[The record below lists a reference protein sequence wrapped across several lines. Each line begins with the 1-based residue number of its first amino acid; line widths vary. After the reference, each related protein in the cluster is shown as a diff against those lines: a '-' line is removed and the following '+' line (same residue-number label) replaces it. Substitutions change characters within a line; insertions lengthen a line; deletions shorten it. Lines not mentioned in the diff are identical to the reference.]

1 MAVILLQLKLAIQR
15 RALGRGGGAQR
26 AWFVAGWVL
35 ALVLGI
41 AAGSVIE
48 TLASAR
54 DGLGDLGLVLILSV
68 VFLGWVL
75 TPLLMPALSDETVDP
90 QRLEQFPISPRDQVL
105 GLLLGS
111 LIAPTALFTFLVA
124 AGGTFASGE
133 DAPARV
139 LVVLAA
145 GVYTVLCV
153 AAGRSVGAL
162 VAGAMRSRRARD
174 ILVVVGGVIGISL
187 YLLTRSAHNLTT
199 VLVDLDNNSVEQ
211 VLSWLPP
218 GAAGQGM
225 LAVRDGDWGA
235 AALRLLLA
243 LLGIGLALAAW
254 RWAIT
259 RRVKGPT
266 GAAAR
271 RRTSAQS
278 AGRDLELFPL
288 PLAALAPTIATAAA
302 AQQLRYY
309 FFRQP
314 QAIQNILLVPIMG
327 AVVAHSVVKE
337 GGLIGGVAVFAIMA
351 TQAISSNALGFDDQ
365 GYRYLVAAGAP
376 LGPVLRGKVLGPA
389 AVVAALTAAIAV
401 VEAALNDLWGELGA
415 AILAGAQITLVC
427 AGIGALISV
436 ATPQNMVRRTGN
448 KALTLLGVL
457 AGLAVMFLVCGVL
470 LAVWTLL
477 RDSVNQVLLT
487 LATLPLAA
495 ALGAA
500 LLRSAG
506 RRLER
511 DPWRVERILLK
522 S

>member
-1 MAVILLQLKLAIQR
+1 VAVVLLQLKLAIQR
-15 RALGRGGGAQR
+15 RALGRGGSAQR
-26 AWFVAGWVL
+26 AWFVASWVL
-35 ALVLGI
+35 ALVLGV
-41 AAGSVIE
+41 AAGAVIE

-54 DGLGDLGLVLILSV
+54 DGLGDLGLVLLLSV

-75 TPLLMPALSDETVDP
+75 TPLLMPGLSDETVDP

-111 LIAPTALFTFLVA
+111 LVAPTALFTFLVA

-133 DAPARV
+133 DAAARV
-139 LVVLAA
+139 LVLLAA
-145 GVYTVLCV
+145 ALFTVLCV
-153 AAGRSVGAL
+153 AAGRSIGAL

-174 ILVVVGGVIGISL
+174 VLVVVGGVIGISL
-187 YLLTRSAHNLTT
+187 YLLSRSAHNLTT
-199 VLVDLDNNSVEQ
+199 VLVDLENNSVEQ

-225 LAVRDGDWGA
+225 LAIRDGDWGA
-235 AALRLLLA
+235 AALHLLVA
-243 LLGIGLALAAW
+243 VLGIAVALTAW

-259 RRVKGPT
+259 RRVKGPSGPSAGRRPFAQT
-266 GAAAR
+266 G
-271 RRTSAQS
+271 
-278 AGRDLELFPL
+278 GRDLELFPL
-288 PLAALAPTIATAAA
+288 PLAALAPAVATAAA
-302 AQQLRYY
+302 AQHLRYY

-327 AVVAHSVVKE
+327 AVVAHSVVTE
-337 GGLIGGVAVFAIMA
+337 AGLIGGIAVFAIMA
-351 TQAISSNALGFDDQ
+351 TQATSSNALGYDDQ
-365 GYRYLVAAGAP
+365 GYRYLLAAGAP

-389 AVVAALTAAIAV
+389 AVVVALTAVVAV
-401 VEAALNDLWGELGA
+401 IEAALNDLWGDLGA
-415 AILAGAQITLVC
+415 AILAGTQVTLVC

-436 ATPQNMVRRTGN
+436 ATPQNIIRRTGN

-457 AGLAVMFLVCGVL
+457 AGLAAMFLVCGVL

-477 RDSVNQVLLT
+477 KDSVNQVLLT

-495 ALGAA
+495 ALGSA
-500 LLRSAG
+500 LLRWAG